1 MVVKSE
7 RQKAGR
13 LIKQLIMEWQKSEG
27 RALRAKSVGRRY
39 STQSMR
45 THKE

>member
-1 MVVKSE
+1 MEVKSE

-27 RALRAKSVGRRY
+27 RVLRAKSVGRRL
-39 STQSMR
+39 TF
-45 THKE
+45 TTIDENP